1 MDFDDVASKPAT
13 QEFEIPVSR
22 EVGEYQ
28 LRYDPFRTIYNTNR
42 ALQTRQILQC
52 SERNTFYPR
61 RAGSRKC
68 SIVLCR
74 IHGFVPKGELI
85 H

>member
-1 MDFDDVASKPAT
+1 MDFNDVASKAAT

-28 LRYDPFRTIYNTNR
+28 LRYASFRTIYNTNR
-42 ALQTRQILQC
+42 TLQTRQIFQR

-61 RAGSRKC
+61 RAGS
-68 SIVLCR
+68 
-74 IHGFVPKGELI
+74 
-85 H
+85 